1 MKSSGLCEH
10 LNRRGGPRLHVTFDG
25 QALAVVPPI
34 CEALQYAHEH
44 GIVHRDIKPENL
56 LLDKEGRVKIAD
68 FGIAKIL
75 GDDTI
80 TASGDSQPAGTPQYM
95 APEQKEHQRADHRA
109 DIYSLGVVLY
119 EMLTGERPKD
129 RIEPPSK
136 RVQLDVRIDQ
146 IVLTHVRIPLVEP
159 FRISSGA
166 VAEKDGIVVEL
177 RSEGLSGYGES
188 SPMAGSFYSSD
199 TPEKSWDELCTVI
212 APAIVGR
219 EFGSAEQWNQMLDP
233 LAAGKFTK
241 AGVETA
247 LWDLA
252 AQREGKPL
260 HMALGGVRNRVES
273 GLAVGLY
280 NDTAAMLRVIERHLA
295 DGYRRVKLKIEPG
308 HDVEIVKAARQ
319 AFGEIP
325 LFVDANGA
333 YGLEHLETFRRLD
346 DFGLM
351 MFEQPFPGPALE
363 DLATLQK
370 EVRTPVCLDES
381 LESAELLQRAIGLG
395 SLRIANFKIQRV
407 GGFHQ
412 ALEMVCICRANS
424 IPAWAGTMPELG
436 IGQAQGAALASLEEF
451 VYPTDVEASR
461 RWFQDDI
468 IAPFIEVKDG
478 EIELPRTPGLGY
490 SIDKSR
496 LGKYKVAE
504 FRFPD

>member
-1 MKSSGLCEH
+1 MYNPDL
-10 LNRRGGPRLHVTFDG
+10 
-25 QALAVVPPI
+25 
-34 CEALQYAHEH
+34 
-44 GIVHRDIKPENL
+44 
-56 LLDKEGRVKIAD
+56 
-68 FGIAKIL
+68 
-75 GDDTI
+75 
-80 TASGDSQPAGTPQYM
+80 
-95 APEQKEHQRADHRA
+95 
-109 DIYSLGVVLY
+109 
-119 EMLTGERPKD
+119 
-129 RIEPPSK
+129 
-136 RVQLDVRIDQ
+136 RIDR

-166 VAEKDGIVVEL
+166 VAEKDGIVVEI

-199 TPEKSWDELCTVI
+199 TPEKSWSELCKVI
-212 APAIVGR
+212 APALVGS
-219 EFGSAEQWNQMLDP
+219 EFGCPEQWNQVLDP
-233 LAAGKFTK
+233 LPAGNFTK
-241 AGVETA
+241 TGVETA

-260 HMALGGVRNRVES
+260 HVALGGVKTAVES

-325 LFVDANGA
+325 MFVDANGA
-333 YGLEHLETFRRLD
+333 YGLEHLDTFRRLD

-363 DLATLQK
+363 ELATLQRQ
-370 EVRTPVCLDES
+370 VRTPVCLDES
-381 LESAELLQRAIGLG
+381 LDSPEMLQRAIDLG
-395 SLRIANFKIQRV
+395 SLQIANFKIQRV
-407 GGFHQ
+407 GGFHH
-412 ALEMVCICRANS
+412 ALEMVRICRENS

-436 IGQAQGAALASLEEF
+436 IGQAQGAALASLAEF

-468 IAPFIEVKDG
+468 VKPFIEVRNG
-478 EIELPRTPGLGY
+478 QIEMPRSPGLGY
-490 SIDKSR
+490 AVDESKLR
-496 LGKYKVAE
+496 KYKVAE
-504 FRFPD
+504 FGFPE